1 MKWTSR
7 KDHEMALAR
16 YKNAMSYTGK
26 FGTLEEQRVLYNEYN
41 EVWENYKLTKG
52 LKKIIFILLVVVSS
66 FVGHKIYNHINGVEE
81 VNSCSINNTCNYKN
95 QY

>member
-1 MKWTSR
+1 MKWTTR
-7 KDHEMALAR
+7 KDHEIALSN
-16 YKNAMSYTGK
+16 YKNKMSYVGK
-26 FGTLEEQRVLYNEYN
+26 FGSLEEQRVLYNEYM

-52 LKKIIFILLVVVSS
+52 LKKIIFIMLVVILS
-66 FVGHKIYNHINGVEE
+66 FIGYSMYNHINGIEE